1 MIDNEF
7 EHFGVRAITS
17 REVHLHAHF
26 AKNMLIAAAAA
37 SLAILGAGAFLLSLF

>member
-7 EHFGVRAITS
+7 EYFGVRAITS
-17 REVHLHAHF
+17 RELHGHVHF

-37 SLAILGAGAFLLSLF
+37 SMTILGAGAFLLSLL